1 MKDINIIIGGP
12 QGSGLETVMRL
23 IARLS
28 ARLGY
33 HFMAD
38 REYYSNIRGRHSYIH
53 MRISVKPV
61 KALSY
66 PVDVLAFMDA
76 ESLFHHFRDIRKEG
90 YLIFNTR
97 LNKVELNAIKSIRR
111 YTLERLKRELR
122 NVGISSESVQDIIEW
137 LKNNLKVNII
147 GLDYDDLIR
156 KVSSKGIPYP
166 QASRLASTIVASSVA
181 FLIGFDV
188 NEMKE
193 CIYEVFKGRPSAIK
207 ANTLMIDEVINYLRE
222 VLGKPLL
229 TLDKPEIIYDEVLV
243 VTGNEAVAMGKVV
256 GGLRYQSYYPI
267 TPAADESFY
276 MEDKEVLEVNGKV
289 LGSVLVIQTEDEISA
304 VASAIGAALAGA
316 RAATTTSGPG
326 FSLMVESLG
335 WAGIA
340 ETPVVITYYQ
350 RGGPSTG
357 MPTRSSQSDLLFS
370 LFASHGEFPRI
381 VIASGDHEEAFKD
394 AVIALNLAEKYQVP
408 VIHLLDKFIA
418 NSVASIPIPRI
429 EELTIERGY
438 IVREGDEP
446 FKRFN
451 LNYVISPRVF
461 LGQGPIT
468 YYTGNEHDEYGQIS
482 EDPELRTKIYEK
494 RMRKLEIMDQE
505 IPEEERAIL
514 YGDSSGDLLIIGWGS
529 VKGPAIEA
537 LEILSRS
544 NIPASYLHVKY
555 FMPFPTRRVVRIAK
569 DFRKLVFVEHS
580 YVVQIGMVTRMF
592 TGIEPKHMI
601 AKITGRPIYTNEL
614 VEALIQIHNKGVK
627 RVVLTYGA

>member
-166 QASRLASTIVASSVA
+166 QASRLASTIVASSIA

-207 ANTLMIDEVINYLRE
+207 ANILMIDEVINYLRE

>member
-1 MKDINIIIGGP
+1 MKDIHIIIGGP

-33 HFMAD
+33 HFIAD

-53 MRISVKPV
+53 MRISIKPV

-66 PVDVLAFMDA
+66 PIDVLAFIDA

-97 LNKVELNAIKSIRR
+97 LSKVKLNAIKSIRK

-122 NVGISSESVQDIIEW
+122 NVGISGESVQDVIEW

-166 QASRLASTIVASSVA
+166 QASRLVSTIVASSVA
-181 FLIGFDV
+181 FLIGFDA

-193 CIYEVFKGRPSAIK
+193 CIYEIFKGRPSAIN
-207 ANTLMIDEVINYLRE
+207 ANILMIDEVIKYLRE
-222 VLGKPLL
+222 FLGKPLL
-229 TLDKPEIIYDEVLV
+229 TLDKPETIYDEVLV

-276 MEDKEVLEVNGKV
+276 MEGKEVLEVNGKV

-304 VASAIGAALAGA
+304 IASAIGAALAGA

-357 MPTRSSQSDLLFS
+357 MPTRGSQSDLLFS

-394 AVIALNLAEKYQVP
+394 AVTALNLAEKYQVP

-418 NSVASIPIPRI
+418 NSVASMPIPRI

-451 LNYVISPRVF
+451 LNYVIPPRVL

-468 YYTGNEHDEYGQIS
+468 YHTGNEHDEYGQIS

-537 LEILSRS
+537 LEILNRS
-544 NIPASYLHVKY
+544 NISASYLHIKY
-555 FMPFPTRRVVRIAK
+555 FMPFPAKRVERMARE
-569 DFRKLVFVEHS
+569 FSKLVFVEHS
-580 YVVQIGMVTRMF
+580 YVVQVGMITRMF
-592 TGIEPKHMI
+592 TGIEPKHTI